1 MTTSKTPTKPKTSAS
16 AVNVLTNP
24 LLMRDRVKEIDVT
37 QESLTKERASL
48 VHALATM
55 GFCLLDEPIEKEP
68 APLPYQQWM
77 SGDVVRCIHNQDSRY
92 MTTGKEYTLRSSVS
106 TDGDVEIL
114 DDDNDSTERCFGI
127 FEWVRRP

>member
-1 MTTSKTPTKPKTSAS
+1 MTVTKTPPKPKTATENIL
-16 AVNVLTNP
+16 ANP

-37 QESLTKERASL
+37 QENLTKERTSL
-48 VHALATM
+48 LHALATM
-55 GFCLLDEPIEKEP
+55 GFRLLDEPVEKEP
-68 APLPYQQWM
+68 VSLPYQQWEA
-77 SGDVVRCIHNQDSRY
+77 GDIVRCIHNQDSRY
-92 MTTGKEYTLRSSVS
+92 MTTGKEYSLRSSVS